1 MPKYDLIIIGGG
13 ASGLFSGI
21 IAKKKGLNF
30 LIIEKNPRVGM
41 KLGLTGKGRCNLTNY
56 TTNLKE
62 LVKKYTHNGK
72 FLYHAFSEFGVQQT
86 YDFFKNRLNIPLKV
100 ERGKRVFPKSDKA
113 LDVVNTLFN
122 KLKDNILL
130 DTTVIDINKE
140 GEKKGGKITK
150 VITDKGEYIADNYI
164 LATGGMTYPST
175 GSTGNGYD
183 FAKSLDHTVNPIY
196 PVLVGLKCKEDFV
209 KDLAGLTLKFVN
221 VTVFKKNKKFKEEFG
236 SLLFTHEGVS
246 GPTILNLSQYT
257 YGMYDKG
264 FKVSIDLKPRV
275 PFKELDE
282 RVNNILRDSGN
293 IFLRNSLGDL
303 MPTALIPIVIS
314 LSKVDGSKK
323 ASDVTKEERHRLVH
337 ILKGIPLTVY
347 DNEGYNR
354 AVVNTGGV
362 DIKEIDPYTMKSK
375 LLSNLYFTGDIIDV
389 FGPTGGF
396 NLQISWSTGRLA
408 TKNIEN
414 E

>member
-21 IAKKKGLNF
+21 IAKDKGLNF

-72 FLYHAFSEFGVQQT
+72 FLYHAFNEFGVQQT
-86 YDFFKNRLNIPLKV
+86 YDFFENRLNIPLKV
-100 ERGKRVFPKSDKA
+100 ERGKRVFPESDKA
-113 LDVVNTLFN
+113 LDVVNTLFDE
-122 KLKDNILL
+122 LKENILL
-130 DTTVIDINKE
+130 DTTVTEIKS
-140 GEKKGGKITK
+140 KGNKITK
-150 VITDKGEYIADNYI
+150 VVTDKGEYIADNYI

-183 FAKSLDHTVNPIY
+183 FAKTLGHTINPIY
-196 PVLVGLKCKEDFV
+196 PVLVGFKCREDFV

-221 VTVFKKNKKFKEEFG
+221 VTVFKKDKKFKEEFG

-246 GPTILNLSQYT
+246 GPSILNLSQYT
-257 YGMYDKG
+257 YGMYDEG
-264 FKVSIDLKPRV
+264 FRINIDLKPRV

-323 ASDVTKEERHRLVH
+323 ASDVTKEERHRLVNV
-337 ILKGIPLTVY
+337 LKGIDLTVY
-347 DNEGYNR
+347 DSEGYNR

-362 DIKEIDPYTMKSK
+362 DIKEIDPYTMRSK
-375 LLSNLYFTGDIIDV
+375 LVSNLYFTGDIVDV

-396 NLQISWSTGRLA
+396 NLQISWSTGRLGV
-408 TKNIEN
+408 EN
-414 E
+414 LKS

>member
-1 MPKYDLIIIGGG
+1 MSKYDLIIIGGG

-21 IAKKKGLNF
+21 IAKEKGLNF
-30 LIIEKNPRVGM
+30 LIIEKNPRAGR

-72 FLYHAFSEFGVQQT
+72 FLYHAFSEFGVQST
-86 YDFFKNRLNIPLKV
+86 YNFFENNLNIPLKT
-100 ERGKRVFPKSDKA
+100 ERGNRVFPESDRS
-113 LDVVNTLFN
+113 LDVVNTLFD

-130 DTTVIDINKE
+130 ETTVTDIKKE
-140 GEKKGGKITK
+140 GDKITK

-164 LATGGMTYPST
+164 LATGGKTYPGT

-183 FAKSLDHTVNPIY
+183 FAKELGHNIKPIY
-196 PVLVGLKCKEDFV
+196 PVLVGFKCKEDFI

-221 VTVFKKNKKFKEEFG
+221 VSVFKKNKKFKEEFG
-236 SLLFTHEGVS
+236 DLLFTHEGVS

-257 YGMYDKG
+257 YDMYNNG
-264 FKVSIDLKPRV
+264 FNIEIDLKPRV

-282 RVNNILRDSGN
+282 RVNGILRDSGN
-293 IFLRNSLGDL
+293 MFFKNCLSDL
-303 MPTALIPIVIS
+303 MPSSLIPIVVA
-314 LSKVDGSKK
+314 LTKVNPEKK
-323 ASDVTKEERHRLVH
+323 ASEVTKEERHRLVN
-337 ILKGIPLTVY
+337 ILKGISLTVY
-347 DNEGYNR
+347 ESEGYNR

-375 LLSNLYFTGDIIDV
+375 LISNLYFTGDIIDV
-389 FGPTGGF
+389 FGPTGGY
-396 NLQISWSTGRLA
+396 NLQVCWSTGRLA
-408 TKNIEN
+408 VDNI
-414 E
+414 

>member
-1 MPKYDLIIIGGG
+1 MTKYDLIIIGGG

-21 IAKKKGLNF
+21 IAKDKGLNF

-62 LVKKYTHNGK
+62 LVKRYTHNGK

-86 YDFFKNRLNIPLKV
+86 CDFFENRLNIPLKV

-113 LDVVNTLFN
+113 LDVVNTLFD

-130 DTTVIDINKE
+130 DTTVVDIKKE
-140 GEKKGGKITK
+140 GDKITK
-150 VITDKGEYIADNYI
+150 VVTDKGEYVADNYI
-164 LATGGMTYPST
+164 LATGDKTYPST

-183 FAKSLDHTVNPIY
+183 FAKSLGHTINPIY
-196 PVLVGLKCKEDFV
+196 PVLVGFKCKEDFV
-209 KDLAGLTLKFVN
+209 NKLAGLTLKFVN
-221 VTVFKKNKKFKEEFG
+221 VAVFKKDKKFKEEFG
-236 SLLFTHEGVS
+236 SLLFTHEGIS
-246 GPTILNLSQYT
+246 GPSILNLSQYT
-257 YGMYDKG
+257 YDMYKKG

-293 IFLRNSLGDL
+293 IFLRNCLGDL
-303 MPTALIPIVIS
+303 MPSALIPIVIS

-323 ASDVTKEERHRLVH
+323 ASDVSKEERYRLVH
-337 ILKGIPLTVY
+337 VLKGIDLTVY
-347 DNEGYNR
+347 DSEGYNR

-375 LLSNLYFTGDIIDV
+375 LVSNLYFTGDIVDV

-396 NLQISWSTGRLA
+396 NLQVCWSTGHLA
-408 TKNIEN
+408 VESV
-414 E
+414 

>member
-1 MPKYDLIIIGGG
+1 M
-13 ASGLFSGI
+13 GL
-21 IAKKKGLNF
+21 KF
-30 LIIEKNPRVGM
+30 LIIEKNSRVGM
-41 KLGLTGKGRCNLTNY
+41 KLELTGKGRCNLTNY

-86 YDFFKNRLNIPLKV
+86 YNFFEKRLNIPLKV

-122 KLKDNILL
+122 RLKDNILL
-130 DTTVIDINKE
+130 DTTVTDIKKE
-140 GEKKGGKITK
+140 GDKITK
-150 VITDKGEYIADNYI
+150 VVTDSGEYIADNYI
-164 LATGGMTYPST
+164 LATGGKTYPST

-183 FAKSLDHTVNPIY
+183 FAKKLGHSINPIY
-196 PVLVGLKCKEDFV
+196 PVLVGFKCKEEFV

-221 VTVFKKNKKFKEEFG
+221 VAVFKKDKKFKEEFG
-236 SLLFTHEGVS
+236 SLLFTHEGIS

-257 YGMYDKG
+257 YDMYDKG

-275 PFKELDE
+275 AFKELDE

-293 IFLRNSLGDL
+293 MFFRNCLSDL
-303 MPTALIPIVIS
+303 MPSALIPVVVS

-323 ASDVTKEERHRLVH
+323 ASEITKEERHRLVH
-337 ILKGIPLTVY
+337 VLKGIDLTVY
-347 DNEGYNR
+347 DSEGYNR

-375 LLSNLYFTGDIIDV
+375 LVSNLYFTGDIVDV

-396 NLQISWSTGRLA
+396 NLQVCWSTGHLA
-408 TKNIEN
+408 VESV
-414 E
+414 

>member
-21 IAKKKGLNF
+21 IAKEKGLNF

-41 KLGLTGKGRCNLTNY
+41 KLGLTGKSRCNLTNY
-56 TTNLKE
+56 TTNLKT

-86 YDFFKNRLNIPLKV
+86 YDFFEKRLNIPLKV

-122 KLKDNILL
+122 RLKDNILL
-130 DTTVIDINKE
+130 DTTVVDIKKE
-140 GEKKGGKITK
+140 GDKITK
-150 VITDKGEYIADNYI
+150 VVADKGEYIADRYI
-164 LATGGMTYPST
+164 LATGGKTYPST
-175 GSTGNGYD
+175 GSTGSGYD
-183 FAKSLDHTVNPIY
+183 FAKKLGHSINPIY
-196 PVLVGLKCKEDFV
+196 PVLVGFKCKEDFV
-209 KDLAGLTLKFVN
+209 KDLAGLSLKFVN
-221 VTVFKKNKKFKEEFG
+221 VAVFKKDKKFKEEFG
-236 SLLFTHEGVS
+236 SLLFTHDGIS

-257 YGMYDKG
+257 YDMYNKG

-293 IFLRNSLGDL
+293 MFFRNCLSDL
-303 MPTALIPIVIS
+303 MPSALIPIVVS

-323 ASDVTKEERHRLVH
+323 ASEITKEERHRLVH
-337 ILKGIPLTVY
+337 VLKGIDLTVY
-347 DNEGYNR
+347 DSEGYNR

-375 LLSNLYFTGDIIDV
+375 LVSNLYFTGDIIDV

-396 NLQISWSTGRLA
+396 NLQVCWSTGRLA
-408 TKNIEN
+408 VRSLEN
-414 E
+414 NQK

>member
-21 IAKKKGLNF
+21 IAKDKGLNF

-86 YDFFKNRLNIPLKV
+86 YDFFENRLNIPLKV

-122 KLKDNILL
+122 ELKENILL
-130 DTTVIDINKE
+130 DTTVADIKREAEKE
-140 GEKKGGKITK
+140 RYKITK
-150 VITDKGEYIADNYI
+150 VVTDRGEYIADNYI
-164 LATGGMTYPST
+164 LATGGKTYPST

-183 FAKSLDHTVNPIY
+183 FAKSLGHSINPIF
-196 PVLVGLKCKEDFV
+196 PVLVGFKCREDFV
-209 KDLAGLTLKFVN
+209 KDLAGLTLKFIN
-221 VTVFKKNKKFKEEFG
+221 VTVFKKDKKFNEEFG
-236 SLLFTHEGVS
+236 DLLFTHEGIS

-257 YGMYDKG
+257 YDMYNKG
-264 FKVSIDLKPRV
+264 FRVSIDLKPRV
-275 PFKELDE
+275 SFKELDE

-293 IFLRNSLGDL
+293 IFLRNSLGEL
-303 MPTALIPIVIS
+303 MPSALIPIVIS

-323 ASDVTKEERHRLVH
+323 ASEITKEERHGLVH
-337 ILKGIPLTVY
+337 SLKDISLTVY

-362 DIKEIDPYTMKSK
+362 DIKEIDPYTMQSR
-375 LLSNLYFTGDIIDV
+375 LISNLYFTGDIIDV

-396 NLQISWSTGRLA
+396 NLQVCWSTGRLA
-408 TKNIEN
+408 VESVKS
-414 E
+414 